1 VESNVQNDKSKLKRK
16 AIATAVAAITVG
28 GAFGASAIASA
39 PEAGGQSKGG
49 DPVAKTMLEA
59 SVEVPQTR
67 DRYREV
73 YGEAE
78 KLDIEPKRNLAKS
91 DSAAPSEL
99 HSEAFIIRAG
109 VTGEKALR
117 KAKERKERARE
128 RRQKKAAEAYGTP
141 ASVGVDQATL
151 DSIAACESG
160 GDPTAVD
167 PSGTYRGKYQFD
179 MGTWASV
186 GGSGDPAAAP
196 EAEQDYR
203 AALLLSQAGSS
214 PWPVCGS

>member
-1 VESNVQNDKSKLKRK
+1 VQNDKSKLKRK
-16 AIATAVAAITVG
+16 AIAATVAAMTVG
-28 GAFGASAIASA
+28 GGAATAIASA
-39 PEAGGQSKGG
+39 PDAGGPSKGG
-49 DPVAKTMLEA
+49 NAPVAKTMLEA

-67 DRYREV
+67 DRYRTA
-73 YGEAE
+73 YDEAK
-78 KLDIEPKRNLAKS
+78 KLDIAPKRNLAKN

-117 KAKERKERARE
+117 KAKEHKERARE

-141 ASVGVDQATL
+141 ASVGVDQGTL